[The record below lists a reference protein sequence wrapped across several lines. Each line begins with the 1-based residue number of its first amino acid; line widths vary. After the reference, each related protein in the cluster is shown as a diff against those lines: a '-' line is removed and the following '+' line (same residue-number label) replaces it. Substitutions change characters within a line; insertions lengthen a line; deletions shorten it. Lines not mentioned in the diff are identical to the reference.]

1 MLGSGKY
8 ILLFLGYNDLDPW
21 EELSGGDFADSVAKY
36 LLSIGA
42 DWYSVVFIIGV
53 VGLVLSFLC
62 MAISLMFKRKGSDI
76 AIAKEA
82 FMTKIIIAIII
93 FSFPTLFGILY
104 PIFES
109 LGSL

>member
-1 MLGSGKY
+1 M
-8 ILLFLGYNDLDPW
+8 FEFNDLDPW
-21 EELSGGDFADSVAKY
+21 EELNGGEFASSVSQY
-36 LLSIGA
+36 LLKIGA

-53 VGLVLSFLC
+53 VGLTLSFLC
-62 MAISLMFKRKGSDI
+62 MAISLMLKRKGSDI
-76 AIAKEA
+76 AIAKES

-93 FSFPTLFGILY
+93 FAFPTLFGILY